1 MIVATNTKE
10 LFAWLD
16 SAPQETL
23 GLVPT
28 MGYLHPGHAS
38 LVIRAKKENQRVAAS
53 IFVNPLQFNNA
64 EDLQNYPR
72 NPERDLKIL
81 EQAGCDL
88 VFLPSPEVI
97 YPTGFDSK
105 VMVGQLTRPLEGSSR
120 PGHFDGVT
128 TVVTKLFHLF
138 NPTLA
143 YFGEKDAQQLLV
155 IQKMVQDLNFRLTVV
170 PCPTLREPDGLAMS
184 SRNARLSQDQRAEAM
199 LLYKALSYC
208 KDRIE
213 AGAKDASELIA
224 EMAGIVESSVA
235 AVVDYIAISD
245 PRDLSP
251 VNVIESEVLVSL
263 AVYLGQVRLID
274 NLKVSPP

>member
-1 MIVATNTKE
+1 MIVVDQTKD

-16 SAPQETL
+16 SAPQQTL

-28 MGYLHPGHAS
+28 MGYLHAGHAS
-38 LVIRAKKENQRVAAS
+38 LVERAKRENQRVAVS

-64 EDLQNYPR
+64 EDLKNYPR
-72 NPERDLKIL
+72 NPAQDLKLL
-81 EQAGCDL
+81 ENAGCDL
-88 VFLPSPEVI
+88 VFLPAPELI
-97 YPTGFDSK
+97 YPAGFDCK
-105 VMVGQLTRPLEGSSR
+105 VTVGELSRPLEGSAR

-128 TVVTKLFHLF
+128 TIVSKLFHLF
-138 NPTLA
+138 TPTCA

-155 IQKMVQDLNFRLTVV
+155 IQKMVQDLNFRLTIV

-184 SRNARLSQDQRAEAM
+184 SRNARLSPDQRAEAM

-245 PRDLSP
+245 PKDLSP